1 MDVTQTLSEGLKR
14 EYDISLTA
22 TQINERV
29 DARIAS
35 LATEVNMPGFR
46 PGKVPASV
54 VKSRYGKQVL
64 GEVLQAALDEATR
77 GIIED
82 NDLRVA
88 TNPSLDVTEY
98 EEGGDMK
105 AVIKIEVMPE
115 IEPIDLA
122 KLTIDRPVVEVADSE
137 VDNAVETIA
146 NENRPTKPIEK
157 PRAVQNGDTVLID
170 FIGRIDGEAFEGGS
184 AEGHRLAIGSNTFI
198 PGFEEGLIGAMPET
212 TVDVKVAFPAEY
224 PAEHLAGKDSVFE
237 VKVHEIHEPDEVKI
251 DDEFAST
258 LGMENLE
265 ALKAAVRE
273 QISRQHATAI
283 RTKVKTS
290 LLDALDDAVG
300 EFEIPP
306 TLVEQ
311 EYSSICH
318 AMHPHEHQEGDHDHK
333 CDDGMSDEEKAEA
346 DTLARRR
353 VRLGMALTDIG
364 RQNDLQVTEDEK
376 NRAIFAEAQRYP
388 GQEQQVLEYFQKNP
402 DAAQQ
407 LAGPIFEDKVVDYIL
422 EIAKVNDNVI
432 SVEELYKADDED
444 AKPAAKKTAK
454 KAAKKAAAK
463 SAAKKAPAKKAAK
476 KASAK
481 KKD

>member
-14 EYDISLTA
+14 EYDITLTA
-22 TQINERV
+22 AQINERV

-333 CDDGMSDEEKAEA
+333 CDDGMSDDEKAEA

-432 SVEELYKADDED
+432 SVEELYKADEED

-463 SAAKKAPAKKAAK
+463 SAAKKAPAKKASK